1 MEGGSAFDDA
11 NERKWALTDRRG
23 LLGIAAVGATAG
35 AGVAWADEASATV
48 FEGASRGNVR
58 KFGALGDGVSDDT
71 AAFKKALSECV
82 IVDVPRGRYL
92 LSGTIK
98 LSSGQMLIGEGAS
111 GWEPYPSNEGS
122 SGATASELVSDGALL
137 IDAGGT
143 TGARIIGLALMA
155 KQGKQSDWGAPPGF
169 QPGAI
174 GVDLAGSNHFY
185 ARDVSFHGL
194 ETGLLA
200 DADEGRSA
208 QMPQLVDWS
217 AEDCDAVIRFITAN
231 KDFYVVRDARIEGC
245 IGAVHC
251 GRVIIAKRC
260 DGLRIENVR
269 FFQCYEES
277 VAIEDTP
284 FVSISGATLF
294 ETGARGLVL
303 RNCAYAVIS
312 GSQVAR
318 SGHYTKGPL
327 QQRTAVSFEGCTDI
341 KFDGLITQPLG
352 RSMSIQSCTNVSVDV
367 VCGTPFWRTGYLG
380 NDDGAIR
387 VERSRT
393 VLLNASFGGRF
404 YWNAVWADKES
415 ALTLRGR
422 VVTEG
427 TAGGVRCAS
436 LFDLPLGHVVR
447 TRSKIILPPGE
458 ARVLEVRQVPIA
470 SGHSLVTCC
479 VELSA
484 PGLVFQSG
492 YDIWGNDQE
501 EELGGGSISFARKQ
515 LYRNESDKL
524 ELVEIPIAVRNTTAT
539 SLNIPVGFEVR
550 LSLAFNY

>member
-1 MEGGSAFDDA
+1 MEDQSASDGV
-11 NERKWALTDRRG
+11 NGLRWTSTDRRG

-35 AGVAWADEASATV
+35 AGAAWAG
-48 FEGASRGNVR
+48 GASTAVSEGFGRESVR
-58 KFGALGDGVSDDT
+58 KFGAIGDGVTDDT
-71 AAFKKALSECV
+71 AAFRRALSQCT

-92 LSGTIK
+92 LSGTLT
-98 LSSGQMLIGEGAS
+98 LSSGQMLVGEGAS
-111 GWEPYPSNEGS
+111 GWEPYPSNEGAPDS
-122 SGATASELVSDGALL
+122 LASELVVDGVLA
-137 IDAGGT
+137 IDAKST
-143 TGARIIGLALMA
+143 TGARIVGLALMA
-155 KQGKQSDWGAPPGF
+155 RGGTQSDWGSPPGF

-174 GVDLAGSNHFY
+174 GVDIAGSNHFD

-200 DADEGRSA
+200 DSDEGRSA

-217 AEDCDAVIRFITAN
+217 AEDCDAVIRFVTAN
-231 KDFYVVRDARIEGC
+231 QDFYVVRDARIEGC

-269 FFQCYEES
+269 FFQCHEES
-277 VAIEDTP
+277 IVIEDTP
-284 FVSISGATLF
+284 FVSIAGVTLF
-294 ETGARGLVL
+294 ETGGRGLVL

-318 SGHYTKGPL
+318 SGHYTRGPL
-327 QQRTAVSFEGCTDI
+327 MQRTAVSLEGCSDV
-341 KFDGLITQPLG
+341 KFEGLITQPLG
-352 RSMSIQSCTNVSVDV
+352 RSVLIQSCANVSIDV

-387 VERSRT
+387 IEQSRT
-393 VLLNASFGGRF
+393 VLVNASFGGRY
-404 YWNAVWADKES
+404 YWAAVWADKES
-415 ALTLRGR
+415 ALSLRGR

-436 LFDLPLGHVVR
+436 LFDPPWGHVLRTGSAVR
-447 TRSKIILPPGE
+447 LQPAE
-458 ARVLEVRQVPIA
+458 AKVLEVLRIPIA
-470 SGHSLVTCC
+470 SGQSLITCC

-492 YDIWGNDQE
+492 HDIWANERE
-501 EELGGGSISFARKQ
+501 EEPGGGSISFERKQ

-524 ELVEIPIAVRNTTAT
+524 EFAEIPIAVRNA
-539 SLNIPVGFEVR
+539 SAAASNIPSGFEVR
-550 LSLAFNY
+550 LSLAFD